1 MLAENASL
9 KKRKG
14 ELTDEIDRLQRLL
27 EKIQLEG
34 KDMLALEEEQRARE
48 RDEMLVRLKEL
59 QDKNAAVKI
68 DLAVSEQER
77 SD

>member
-48 RDEMLVRLKEL
+48 REEMLVRLKEL

>member
-1 MLAENASL
+1 
-9 KKRKG
+9 
-14 ELTDEIDRLQRLL
+14 
-27 EKIQLEG
+27 
-34 KDMLALEEEQRARE
+34 MLALEEEQRARE